1 MKLLDSDRHFTS
13 PTILAA
19 VAEQWPEG
27 ISLDPCWDPESIVV
41 ADKVFDARN
50 EEDGLL
56 LPWTAAGRVRTLAP
70 RVWCNPPWSATGP
83 WCMRAAQ
90 HGAQGGEVLLFLP
103 ASTDTVAVQTYVLPH
118 ADICLLASRPKFSR
132 PSSDKLVAAMTPCMI
147 AYFGPHRDVFAR
159 VFSKIGT
166 IVRRV
171 EPPVLEVAA

>member
-27 ISLDPCWDPESIVV
+27 ISLDPCWDPESIVQ
-41 ADKVFDARN
+41 ADRVFDARQGQ
-50 EEDGLL
+50 DGLL
-56 LPWTAAGRVRTLAP
+56 LPWTVDGVLAP

-83 WCMRAAQ
+83 WCTLVARHA
-90 HGAQGGEVLLFLP
+90 AQGGEVLLFLP

-118 ADICLLASRPKFSR
+118 SDICLLAARPKFSR
-132 PSSDKLVAAMTPCMI
+132 PGSDKLVAAMTPCMI
-147 AYFGPHRDVFAR
+147 AYFGPHRDAFAR
-159 VFSKIGT
+159 VWSKLGT

-171 EPPVLEVAA
+171 ELVAA

>member
-1 MKLLDSDRHFTS
+1 MRLLDSDRHFTS

-27 ISLDPCWDPESIVV
+27 ISLDPCWDPESDVK
-41 ADKVFDARN
+41 ADKVFDARQG
-50 EEDGLL
+50 EDGLL

-118 ADICLLASRPKFSR
+118 ADICLLAARPKFSR
-132 PSSDKLVAAMTPCMI
+132 PGSSKMVAAMTPCMI
-147 AYFGPHRDVFAR
+147 AYFGPRPDLFAR
-159 VFSKIGT
+159 VWSTLGT
-166 IVRRV
+166 IVRKV
-171 EPPVLEVAA
+171 DVPAAREAA